1 MKDLMCNES
10 LATLFNP
17 SLRQYQEKEKK
28 EIIIQNDKNC
38 LTDIEKEFVG
48 DKEEGDEEEILNED
62 FKLARD
68 SISSVLET
76 SKTTMKSLVDL
87 SNETDSPRAFEAIST
102 LITAISS
109 AAKDLLSLHEF
120 KSTIRNNKK
129 QKTENSNPQNQTNI
143 QNNIMFKGS
152 TKELLE
158 MIRTQK

>member
-10 LATLFNP
+10 FATLFNP
-17 SLRQYQEKEKK
+17 SLRQYQEEEKK

-38 LTDIEKEFVG
+38 LTEIEKEFVG

-76 SKTTMKSLVDL
+76 SKTTMKSIVDL
-87 SNETDSPRAFEAIST
+87 SNKTDSPRAFEAIST

-129 QKTENSNPQNQTNI
+129 QKNENSNPQNQTNI